1 MTDLKFFQESVKKG
15 DLPAVKAAVA
25 EDPLLADT
33 ANEAGQTAYLLAKY
47 YRQEETAAF
56 LLQFRPDLDFFE
68 ACVAGQTDKVMG
80 EIRENGKLLQAHNT
94 DGWTP
99 LHLAAFFGQRELAQ
113 ALLDAGA
120 QVDARSTNAMKN
132 TPLHAAVAGGKTDL
146 VQLLLQCG
154 ADVNARQ
161 EGGWTALH
169 GAAQAGN
176 RPMVELLIAHGADLQ
191 ARATNNQSALDLA
204 MLKGHSE
211 IAALLDQLGES
222 SGRCQSK

>member
-1 MTDLKFFQESVKKG
+1 MTDLKSFQESVKKG

-68 ACVAGQTDKVMG
+68 ACVAGQTDKVIS

-132 TPLHAAVAGGKTDL
+132 TPLHAAAAGGKTDL
-146 VQLLLQCG
+146 VQLLLQHG
-154 ADVNARQ
+154 ADVSARQ

-169 GAAQAGN
+169 AAAQAGN
-176 RPMVELLIAHGADLQ
+176 RPMVELLIAHSADVQ
-191 ARATNNQSALDLA
+191 ARAANHQSPLDLA
-204 MLKGHSE
+204 MLKGHGE
-211 IAALLDQLGES
+211 IAALLEQLEGKI
-222 SGRCQSK
+222 G